1 VPWSLGAFA
10 SGTREEGVE
19 VAGGRMSG
27 GSWLFVFAVLLVLVL
42 VSVLVSVLVLAL
54 ALLVLL
60 LVEMFLGLPYHRY
73 CMDDGE

>member
-1 VPWSLGAFA
+1 VPWFLGAFA

-27 GSWLFVFAVLLVLVL
+27 GSWFVFAVLLVLVL
-42 VSVLVSVLVLAL
+42 VLVLAL
-54 ALLVLL
+54 VLLVLL